1 MSTVFV
7 PEFGWRE
14 GLWQAAFHSIS
25 AFNNAGFSLFPD
37 SLMGYVDNPVIIFTI
52 SIQFMIGGLG
62 FAVLSDVL
70 LLRKWGRFSLHT
82 RLMLTGT
89 AALVCI
95 SCLVYGL
102 LEWSNPETLGGLHSL
117 QAKLQA
123 IWFESVTPRTAG
135 FNSMNTAGMHD
146 STALFTMVLMV
157 IGAGS
162 TSTAGG
168 IKVTTAVVLL
178 MATIAFFKNSGRM
191 RAFGYSVGL
200 GQGLKVMALLTV
212 SLFVILIGL
221 FILVG
226 THHHLDFL
234 DAAFEV
240 TSAFGTVGLSRGATG
255 ELNDIG
261 RLVICTIMFLG
272 RLGPLTL
279 GFFLASK
286 TPPRVKYPEG
296 EVYLG

>member
-1 MSTVFV
+1 MLVGTLVLIC
-7 PEFGWRE
+7 GTC
-14 GLWQAAFHSIS
+14 
-25 AFNNAGFSLFPD
+25 
-37 SLMGYVDNPVIIFTI
+37 VI
-52 SIQFMIGGLG
+52 
-62 FAVLSDVL
+62 
-70 LLRKWGRFSLHT
+70 
-82 RLMLTGT
+82 
-89 AALVCI
+89 
-95 SCLVYGL
+95 YGL

-117 QAKLQA
+117 QSKLQA

-146 STALFTMVLMV
+146 STTLFTMVLMV

-200 GQGLKVMALLTV
+200 EQGLKVMALLTV

-226 THHHLDFL
+226 THHHINFL